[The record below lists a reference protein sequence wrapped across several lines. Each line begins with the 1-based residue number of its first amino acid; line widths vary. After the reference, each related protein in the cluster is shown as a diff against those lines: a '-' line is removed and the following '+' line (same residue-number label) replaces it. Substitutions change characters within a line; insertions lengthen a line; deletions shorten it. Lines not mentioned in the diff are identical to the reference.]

1 MWVILKSAPEL
12 DRWYNIMATALT
24 AIFGSNINV
33 YQQPIRSV
41 RQYAGFAGAHG
52 LAGMHLGTRGRQL
65 VISGHLAVTV
75 AGYNAA
81 RAAMQTA
88 VNAIEAWLL
97 ADPADYSFAGVTYY
111 AVVLD
116 KLELIPDGNGKV
128 FHWAVG
134 NRLICKFT
142 CWGTSIL

>member
-1 MWVILKSAPEL
+1 
-12 DRWYNIMATALT
+12 MAVALT
-24 AIFGSNINV
+24 TIFGTNINA

-41 RQYAGFAGAHG
+41 RQYAGFSGAHG

-65 VISGHLAVTV
+65 VVSGHLAVTV

-81 RAAMQTA
+81 RAAMRTA
-88 VNAIEAWLL
+88 IDAIEAYLL
-97 ADPADYSFAGVTYY
+97 ADPADYSFATEIYY
-111 AVVLD
+111 AVVFD

-128 FHWAVG
+128 FHRAIG
-134 NRLICKFT
+134 NRLICRFT